1 MTYSVV
7 CFEML
12 SKIPTAVRLA
22 TKAEPPY
29 EIKGNG
35 TPVNGSSAV
44 MDERL
49 TIA

>member
-1 MTYSVV
+1 MTA
-7 CFEML
+7 CFEIFN
-12 SKIPTAVRLA
+12 KIPIAVKFA

-29 EIKGNG
+29 EMKGNG
-35 TPVNGSSAV
+35 TPVSGNKAV